1 MLISNRTFWKTLK
14 PSWQM
19 RVVWNDC
26 ISIEKDGDITR
37 DEKVLVELFNE
48 NYINIVKISSGKKP
62 SWTPPLAVH
71 SWHLATKPLWWW
83 EGWVHWIVFM
93 TSLYMYYIPCF
104 ELVKHSVYIYIYQNK
119 REFSLDKEF
128 EWAYANAKDINQIIK
143 YLIVNKAKGPDGTSA
158 KFVKMSTDIID
169 YHIANVIIKDISDNK
184 YSKNAKTAT
193 ARPNFKK
200 GDSTEIKNYTP
211 VTLLN
216 ILTKTY
222 KRFLHKNLTNYA
234 DTFLSK
240 FILAYR
246 KSYLLRLCSYKV
258 NRELGKIIRVSRC
271 SALCKEC
278 PYSEYLKF
286 FVCATRRRRD
296 SKISLCLSA
305 TVWKSFI
312 K

>member
-1 MLISNRTFWKTLK
+1 ML
-14 PSWQM
+14 
-19 RVVWNDC
+19 
-26 ISIEKDGDITR
+26 
-37 DEKVLVELFNE
+37 
-48 NYINIVKISSGKKP
+48 
-62 SWTPPLAVH
+62 
-71 SWHLATKPLWWW
+71 
-83 EGWVHWIVFM
+83 
-93 TSLYMYYIPCF
+93 
-104 ELVKHSVYIYIYQNK
+104 
-119 REFSLDKEF
+119 
-128 EWAYANAKDINQIIK
+128 
-143 YLIVNKAKGPDGTSA
+143 
-158 KFVKMSTDIID
+158 TDIID
-169 YHIANVIIKDISDNK
+169 YHIANVIIKNISDNK

-193 ARPNFKK
+193 VRPNFKK
-200 GDSTEIKNYTP
+200 GDRTEIIKNYRP

-222 KRFLHKNLTNYA
+222 KRFLHKNLTNYV

-258 NRELGKIIRVSRC
+258 NRELGKIIRSKRVSTC

-305 TVWKSFI
+305 TVWKSLI

>member
-1 MLISNRTFWKTLK
+1 
-14 PSWQM
+14 
-19 RVVWNDC
+19 
-26 ISIEKDGDITR
+26 
-37 DEKVLVELFNE
+37 
-48 NYINIVKISSGKKP
+48 
-62 SWTPPLAVH
+62 
-71 SWHLATKPLWWW
+71 
-83 EGWVHWIVFM
+83 
-93 TSLYMYYIPCF
+93 MYYIPCF
-104 ELVKHSVYIYIYQNK
+104 VLVEHSVYIYIYIYQNK

-128 EWAYANAKDINQIIK
+128 ELAYANAKDINQIIK
-143 YLIVNKAKGPDGTSA
+143 YLIINKAKGPDGTSA
-158 KFVKMSTDIID
+158 KFVKMLTDIID
-169 YHIANVIIKDISDNK
+169 YHIANVIIKDISDK
-184 YSKNAKTAT
+184 YSKNAKTVT
-193 ARPNFKK
+193 VRPNFKK
-200 GDSTEIKNYTP
+200 GDRTEIKNYRP

-222 KRFLHKNLTNYA
+222 KRFLHKNLTNYV

-258 NRELGKIIRVSRC
+258 NRELGKIIRSKRVSRC
-271 SALCKEC
+271 SAMCKEC

>member
-1 MLISNRTFWKTLK
+1 MVTSNRTFWKTLK

-71 SWHLATKPLWWW
+71 SWHVATKPLRWW
-83 EGWVHWIVFM
+83 EGWCIGLFSWLHYICIIFLALCLLN
-93 TSLYMYYIPCF
+93 TLYI
-104 ELVKHSVYIYIYQNK
+104 YIYIYQNK

-258 NRELGKIIRVSRC
+258 NRELGKIIRVFRC
-271 SALCKEC
+271 SAL
-278 PYSEYLKF
+278 
-286 FVCATRRRRD
+286 
-296 SKISLCLSA
+296 
-305 TVWKSFI
+305 
-312 K
+312 

>member
-1 MLISNRTFWKTLK
+1 MTLL
-14 PSWQM
+14 
-19 RVVWNDC
+19 C
-26 ISIEKDGDITR
+26 
-37 DEKVLVELFNE
+37 
-48 NYINIVKISSGKKP
+48 
-62 SWTPPLAVH
+62 
-71 SWHLATKPLWWW
+71 
-83 EGWVHWIVFM
+83 
-93 TSLYMYYIPCF
+93 MYYIPCF
-104 ELVKHSVYIYIYQNK
+104 ELVKHSVYIYIYIYQNK

-193 ARPNFKK
+193 VRPNFKK

-246 KSYLLRLCSYKV
+246 KLICSDYVLIRLIENWAKSLEFLDAVHCVKSVRIRSIWSFLSVRLEGEETLKYRCVCRPPCGKV
-258 NRELGKIIRVSRC
+258 S
-271 SALCKEC
+271 
-278 PYSEYLKF
+278 
-286 FVCATRRRRD
+286 
-296 SKISLCLSA
+296 
-305 TVWKSFI
+305 
-312 K
+312 